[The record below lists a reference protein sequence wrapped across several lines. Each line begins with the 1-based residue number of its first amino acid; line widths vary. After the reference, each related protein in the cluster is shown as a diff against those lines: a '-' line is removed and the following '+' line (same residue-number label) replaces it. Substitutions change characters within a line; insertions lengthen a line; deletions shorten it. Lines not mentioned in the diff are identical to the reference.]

1 MAKQVERARKAE
13 NRTRSELVR
22 EALRVYLSARLVP
35 AELPTAAEARA
46 YRRGMAAYKRGD
58 YVTLEGYPMN
68 GSSSPPG
75 QQEKLLSAF
84 RQADWTRI
92 LAAPEEMQENP
103 FQGDIRKLQGLPGF
117 RRLAYSLRGRTR
129 APSRGRRR
137 H

>member
-1 MAKQVERARKAE
+1 MEWTVVLAGPARKALK
-13 NRTRSELVR
+13 RI
-22 EALRVYLSARLVP
+22 P
-35 AELPTAAEARA
+35 A
-46 YRRGMAAYKRGD
+46 GD
-58 YVTLEGYPMN
+58 
-68 GSSSPPG
+68 
-75 QQEKLLSAF
+75 
-84 RQADWTRI
+84 RTRI